1 MNEIQEIVDTHR
13 VDAPSVA
20 VVDSHQYALARITQ
34 VTWIII
40 GMIEIL
46 IASRIVL
53 KSMAANSTA
62 GFAQF
67 IYGTSGTFLAPFRG
81 LVHTPQAGAS
91 VFEVSSVIGMIVY
104 AMVGW
109 GLIRLMWVF
118 FDPKRRL

>member
-1 MNEIQEIVDTHR
+1 MGEIQEIVDTHR
-13 VDAPSVA
+13 VDAPPIEIVPT
-20 VVDSHQYALARITQ
+20 HQYALARITQ
-34 VTWIII
+34 VTWIIV

-53 KSMAANSTA
+53 KTMAANSTA

-67 IYGTSGTFLAPFRG
+67 IYGTSALFLAPFRG

-91 VFEVSSVIGMIVY
+91 VFETSSLI
-104 AMVGW
+104 AMVVYVFLGW

-118 FDPKRRL
+118 FDPKR